1 MADSQN
7 VNDKEENPEIAI
19 EYSKENRPFIT
30 TSLEIKILQ
39 KLDDIARERKTTRSN
54 IMRLALLKYMD
65 QLQKLYKDDEN
76 NDSLIIRTGTQID
89 PETLEMLNLL
99 SYKTKIPKA
108 EILRQAILLYVSNY
122 ISDKQS

>member
-39 KLDDIARERKTTRSN
+39 KLDDIARERKSTRSN

-76 NDSLIIRTGTQID
+76 NDSVSIRTGTQID